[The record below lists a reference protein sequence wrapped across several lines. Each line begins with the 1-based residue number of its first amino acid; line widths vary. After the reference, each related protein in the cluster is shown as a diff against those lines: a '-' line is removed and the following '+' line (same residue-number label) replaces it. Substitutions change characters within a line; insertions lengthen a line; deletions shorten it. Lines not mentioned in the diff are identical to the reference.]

1 LQCAHCAAAAS
12 TMPNSARSGGSRALS
27 SKRSTYKM
35 IAPHS
40 EVDETLFASS
50 KGRPRSR
57 QEATGG
63 VSYVSKDMMAS
74 FNDALVIGGGE
85 YDRLR
90 EAATV
95 RTQQMEQ
102 EEAAAR
108 KAQQDEK
115 FAVAKARKD
124 KILAME
130 VERKKKEAK
139 SDLEL
144 EAIEKEKHQLSRA
157 DFLVD
162 EQRDDV
168 KKMNQYVK
176 YAKCAAIRDAQLE
189 EKKALQRQQEEEEMY
204 LDAQMEEE
212 RARAVELYEQREQQR
227 LVDRVHGKEVI
238 CEQIAARE
246 RDRLMQQGVLEQERD
261 AMLRQLERLKEEDLL
276 KAEMKKE
283 AAKKLME
290 EVAESNAQMTR
301 LKELKRI
308 REKEEDA
315 RIAQYLKD
323 KAKREQEHQEMLDKA
338 AAEKEAECAALRA
351 QQEKETDKKAEL
363 DALRAKRAMEQYERD
378 WRQKERAAIE
388 KQKRQNK
395 MLAEAR
401 TQQKKEKER
410 RLEHVAKAE
419 REEFDRILKVQRDA
433 AAVEAEKE
441 RQKEDAKVAWRNDLI
456 QQIDKNA
463 AETRQSRL
471 AYLEEG
477 RKLRKEIA
485 KEKQHL
491 ERIKDRK
498 IEELNA
504 MGIPDKYLI
513 ELARHKI
520 DF

>member
-1 LQCAHCAAAAS
+1 
-12 TMPNSARSGGSRALS
+12 MGGNMSRAGSANSRTLKS
-27 SKRSTYKM
+27 SRSNYKM
-35 IAPHS
+35 ISNHS
-40 EVDETLFASS
+40 EVDETLFASGNRS
-50 KGRPRSR
+50 RQGRPRS
-57 QEATGG
+57 EVGG
-63 VSYVSKDMMAS
+63 TSYVSKEQMANLLGS
-74 FNDALVIGGGE
+74 DSVVLGQSELRRLKESATVITPQ
-85 YDRLR
+85 
-90 EAATV
+90 EAAHQAKAKADEKAKT
-95 RTQQMEQ
+95 M
-102 EEAAAR
+102 AAAR
-108 KAQQDEK
+108 
-115 FAVAKARKD
+115 ARKQ
-124 KILAME
+124 KIISME
-130 VERKKKEAK
+130 AERKKNEAK
-139 SDLEL
+139 SGLEM
-144 EAIEKEKHQLSRA
+144 EQNKHQLSRA

-168 KKMNQYVK
+168 KRMNQFVR
-176 YAKCAAIRDAQLE
+176 YAKCSTIRDAQLE
-189 EKKALQRQQEEEEMY
+189 EKKALQRQMEEEEMR
-204 LDAQMEEE
+204 LDEVMEQE

-378 WRQKERAAIE
+378 WRQKECAAIE
-388 KQKRQNK
+388 KQKQQNR
-395 MLAEAR
+395 MLSEAR
-401 TQQKKEKER
+401 VQQKKEKER
-410 RLEHVAKAE
+410 RLETVAKAE

>member
-1 LQCAHCAAAAS
+1 
-12 TMPNSARSGGSRALS
+12 MGGNMSRAGSANSRTLKS
-27 SKRSTYKM
+27 SRSNYKM
-35 IAPHS
+35 ISNHS
-40 EVDETLFASS
+40 EVDETLFASGNRS
-50 KGRPRSR
+50 RQGRPRS
-57 QEATGG
+57 EVGG
-63 VSYVSKDMMAS
+63 TSYVSKEQMANLLGS
-74 FNDALVIGGGE
+74 ASVVLGQSELRRLKESATVITPQ
-85 YDRLR
+85 
-90 EAATV
+90 EAAHQAKAKADEKAKT
-95 RTQQMEQ
+95 M
-102 EEAAAR
+102 AAAR
-108 KAQQDEK
+108 
-115 FAVAKARKD
+115 ARKQ
-124 KILAME
+124 KIISME
-130 VERKKKEAK
+130 AERKKNEAK
-139 SDLEL
+139 SDLEM
-144 EAIEKEKHQLSRA
+144 EQIEKDKHQLSRA

-168 KKMNQYVK
+168 KRMNQFVR
-176 YAKCAAIRDAQLE
+176 YAKCSTIRDAQLE
-189 EKKALQRQQEEEEMY
+189 EKKALQRQNEEEEMR
-204 LDAQMEEE
+204 LDEVMEQE

-419 REEFDRILKVQRDA
+419 REEFGRILKVQRDA